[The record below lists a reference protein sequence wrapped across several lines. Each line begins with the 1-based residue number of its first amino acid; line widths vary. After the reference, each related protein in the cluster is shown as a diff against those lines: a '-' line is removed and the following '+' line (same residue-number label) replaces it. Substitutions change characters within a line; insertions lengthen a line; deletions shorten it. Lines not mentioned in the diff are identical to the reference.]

1 MAIESV
7 MHEKRIF
14 NPPKTLSDQAYVK
27 NLDEYY
33 NLCKQAEENYEAF
46 WAGLAKELIDW
57 KKPFTKILNADNAP
71 FYKWFEDGELNVS
84 YNCLDRHLPSKKD
97 KVAIIFEADN
107 GKSTHLTYQELY
119 ERVCQFANGLKTLNL
134 ALGDRVIIYL
144 PMGIE
149 AIVAMQACARIGL
162 THSVVFGGFSA
173 KSIQERVIDAKAKL
187 IITADYQNR
196 GGKELPLKKQSMRL
210 YSLAS
215 VNQLKKSLYLIEQI
229 KNMS

>member
-33 NLCKQAEENYEAF
+33 NLCKQAEENYEEF

-107 GKSTHLTYQELY
+107 GKSTHLTYSS
-119 ERVCQFANGLKTLNL
+119 RRSSNNL
-134 ALGDRVIIYL
+134 PSHG
-144 PMGIE
+144 
-149 AIVAMQACARIGL
+149 
-162 THSVVFGGFSA
+162 
-173 KSIQERVIDAKAKL
+173 
-187 IITADYQNR
+187 N
-196 GGKELPLKKQSMRL
+196 
-210 YSLAS
+210 
-215 VNQLKKSLYLIEQI
+215 
-229 KNMS
+229 